1 MGHEPN
7 RIQALR
13 EEMRKLMAEQLES
26 LKVQAFGGLD
36 EEAMRQQ
43 DARLKRI
50 REVSAD
56 FIAALKYDK
65 P

>member
-1 MGHEPN
+1 MGHQ
-7 RIQALR
+7 RIQELR
-13 EEMRKLMAEQLES
+13 DELQKLMAEQIEN
-26 LKVQAFGGLD
+26 LKAQTFGGID

-56 FIAALKYDK
+56 FIAALKYEQR
-65 P
+65 